1 MRNETT
7 LQRLARYSETF
18 LITLACLLGFV
29 AASPLFAVALA
40 IVWMIPAT
48 IFGFTTEPAAWLLEL
63 GSTCYGLLS

>member
-7 LQRLARYSETF
+7 LQRLARYSENF
-18 LITLACLLGFV
+18 LLTVLCLLGAFL
-29 AASPLFAVALA
+29 ASPLFAVALA

-48 IFGFTTEPAAWLLEL
+48 IFGFTTAPAAWLLEM